1 MHRKENILLL
11 VGGASAERE
20 VSKRSSKA
28 IYGALSELGYTI
40 SLLDPAYGKNQPIE
54 VEGGEVIINK
64 QASKENCEILSEIN
78 QSAGGGVALP
88 CEDMGSAITD
98 NLDLMECGG
107 TCKGLKYKHGGKTCS
122 CCGVFHNPLLKAI
135 FGC

>member
-1 MHRKENILLL
+1 MKKETNDGKK
-11 VGGASAERE
+11 GGLF
-20 VSKRSSKA
+20 K
-28 IYGALSELGYTI
+28 
-40 SLLDPAYGKNQPIE
+40 GKSHKKGGIKGIVTDTNQPIE

-107 TCKGLKYKHGGKTCS
+107 TCKGLKYKHGGKTCY

>member
-1 MHRKENILLL
+1 MIMKKETSDGKK
-11 VGGASAERE
+11 GGLF
-20 VSKRSSKA
+20 K
-28 IYGALSELGYTI
+28 
-40 SLLDPAYGKNQPIE
+40 GKSHKKGGIKGIVTDTNQPIE

-122 CCGVFHNPLLKAI
+122 CCGAFHNPFLKAI